1 MIKILL
7 ADDQTILTEGIK
19 SVLETCPD
27 FKVVGIAQDGAEA
40 VKLCESLK
48 PDVVLMDI
56 RMPNMNG
63 VVATKRIKEIDDSV
77 KIIVLTTFDD
87 SDYILS
93 AINNGAS
100 GYLLKDI
107 GSTALID
114 SIKNAYAGDTI
125 LPSKIAKKITDAA
138 MMVSSDKEI
147 KLKKAFNLSDAAMM
161 VSSDKEIKLKKA
173 FNLSDREIEIAL
185 MINDGFTNRQIA
197 SVMQLSDGTARNYIS
212 SIYSKLGVDGR
223 PAAVEKIKSKI

>member
-1 MIKILL
+1 MIKVMLV
-7 ADDQTILTEGIK
+7 DDQIILAEGIK
-19 SVLETCPD
+19 SVLETSGD
-27 FKVVGIAQDGAEA
+27 ITVAGVAGDGGEA
-40 VKLCESLK
+40 VALAESLK

-63 VVATKRIKEIDDSV
+63 VAATKKIKEVLPDC
-77 KIIVLTTFDD
+77 KIIILTTFDD

-114 SIKNAYAGDTI
+114 AIRNAYAGDTI

-138 MMVSSDKEI
+138 LMVSSDREI
-147 KLKKAFNLSDAAMM
+147 KLKRAYG
-161 VSSDKEIKLKKA
+161 
-173 FNLSDREIEIAL
+173 LSDREAGIAM
-185 MINDGFTNRQIA
+185 MILEGFTNRQIA
-197 SVMQLSDGTARNYIS
+197 SALKLSDGTSRNYIS
-212 SIYSKLGVDGR
+212 TIYLKLGVENR
-223 PAAVEKIKSKI
+223 TAAIAKIKEIV

>member
-7 ADDQTILTEGIK
+7 VDDQMILAEGIK
-19 SVLETCPD
+19 SVLETCDD
-27 FKVVGIAQDGAEA
+27 FKICGIAADGTEA
-40 VKLCESLK
+40 VSLVERTK

-63 VVATKRIKEIDDSV
+63 VVATKRIKEIDESV
-77 KIIVLTTFDD
+77 KIIILTTFDD

-107 GSTALID
+107 GATALID
-114 SIKNAYAGDTI
+114 AVKNAYAGDTI

-147 KLKKAFNLSDAAMM
+147 KLKKS
-161 VSSDKEIKLKKA
+161 
-173 FNLSDREIEIAL
+173 FNLSDREVEIAL
-185 MINDGFTNRQIA
+185 MLCDGFTNRQIA
-197 SVMQLSDGTARNYIS
+197 SAMKLSDGTARNYIS
-212 SIYSKLGVDGR
+212 SIYSKMGVESR
-223 PAAVEKIKSKI
+223 AAAVVKIKELI

>member
-1 MIKILL
+1 
-7 ADDQTILTEGIK
+7 
-19 SVLETCPD
+19 
-27 FKVVGIAQDGAEA
+27 
-40 VKLCESLK
+40 
-48 PDVVLMDI
+48 MDI

-63 VVATKRIKEIDDSV
+63 VVATKRIKETNPDV
-77 KIIVLTTFDD
+77 KIIILTTFDD

-114 SIKNAYAGDTI
+114 AIKNAYDGDTI
-125 LPSKIAKKITDAA
+125 LPSKIARKITDAA

-147 KLKKAFNLSDAAMM
+147 KLKKN
-161 VSSDKEIKLKKA
+161 

-185 MINDGFTNRQIA
+185 MLNDGFTNRQIA
-197 SVMQLSDGTARNYIS
+197 SAMKLSDGTARNYIS
-212 SIYSKLGVDGR
+212 SIYNKLGVESR
-223 PAAVEKIKSKI
+223 TAAVVKIKELI

>member
-1 MIKILL
+1 MIKVLL

-27 FKVVGIAQDGAEA
+27 FEVVGIAQDGVEA
-40 VKLCESLK
+40 VELSGKLS

-63 VVATKRIKEIDDSV
+63 VVATKRIKESNPDI

-107 GSTALID
+107 GATALID

-147 KLKKAFNLSDAAMM
+147 KLKKAFN
-161 VSSDKEIKLKKA
+161 
-173 FNLSDREIEIAL
+173 FSDREVEIAF
-185 MINDGFTNRQIA
+185 MITDGFTNRQIA
-197 SVMQLSDGTARNYIS
+197 SAMQLSDGTARNYIS
-212 SIYSKLGVDGR
+212 SIYSKLGVDSR
-223 PAAVEKIKSKI
+223 PAAVAKIKTIIK